1 MPPRPAT
8 APRRPPPP
16 TAVDLYSALEVKED
30 DDEAAIKNSY
40 RKLVL
45 KWHPDKNL
53 TDRAGAEE
61 RIRLINTAYSTL
73 GNPTKRERY
82 DLQRAA
88 VDKKR
93 RGVAPSKP
101 KVSPKIAVPKEFMLQ
116 PLEHTE
122 KFVRCLDRKTAVQSR
137 HDVPEVTF
145 DEFFQDAKFS
155 LWWLPEVNNMCRV
168 RTLGSKTR
176 EDKRAAAAG
185 LAGGLNLSFRVHA
198 DTESEVLLAPAGKG
212 KKSVN
217 VDVIAKESP
226 VYEGAFRFETACRR
240 GHYLAFLPPSDLRI
254 VPFLDEVAG
263 RVIDFMLVDFKA
275 TLKFKEL
282 DEVLMPAAVSQK
294 GERVPITELRD
305 SGEVTKYFKDV
316 LRKAVWDVEDFAAY
330 FEGHWQ
336 DWDYRGED
344 QTVRLRPPEERL
356 SQVLRS
362 ATGPEDVVL
371 AVDRAG
377 EELQRVAPDALVCAV
392 RRLVPA
398 SEPDEEDAPVAT
410 KGQKRKLL
418 GALVISLSV
427 VSGDSW
433 PSISLRQLLDVAE
446 AVPALAGKSPA
457 VETIDQRSAAVE
469 QLLDA
474 IVARISRGWSD
485 LRPEDLARLV
495 RLPGV
500 VAHDTVLK
508 QSASSALK
516 AASQEELLQVM
527 RGASAKGCL
536 GIAGAALAS
545 AAASLEALSADGAAT
560 LLCELAEAGAGA
572 NEVTALLRPRAS
584 AASAPELAAALLAV
598 AERGAATED
607 LAAVAECLS
616 RRPLAE
622 LGRDTVLGLAAAAA
636 KNTALDVIFSDVT
649 QAAASAADLSAAE
662 LVRLL
667 LVAAKGKGRLRPEV
681 LDGLL
686 ERSRALVMHQ
696 LESIEAQELVKVVL
710 AASALR
716 APALLEAAA
725 AALPARAGGLPQGQ
739 LLVATQALAQAL
751 GPGHASLRRLLE
763 HWARTMAA
771 ETAPATAAP
780 VPGDGGRLTAEQ
792 LGKLALTAG
801 PALGGEPGTPGSLLA
816 DALGARLL
824 ASADAIPD
832 KARALLDGQLS
843 PQGTLAQ
850 LPGRA
855 KLLAALRGA
864 KKRERSPSPTHA
876 KGDGRGHLKTGKMRK
891 KMARADGRAT

>member
-1 MPPRPAT
+1 M
-8 APRRPPPP
+8 APKGG
-16 TAVDLYSALEVKED
+16 AVDLYSALELTED
-30 DDEAAIKNSY
+30 ADEAAIKNSY

-61 RIRLINTAYSTL
+61 RIRLINTAYATL
-73 GNPTKRERY
+73 SNPTKRERY
-82 DLQRAA
+82 DLQRSA
-88 VDKKR
+88 VDKRR
-93 RGVAPSKP
+93 RGEAPSKP
-101 KVSPKIAVPKEFMLQ
+101 KVAPKIAVPKEFMIQ

-137 HDVPEVTF
+137 QDVPQVSF
-145 DEFFQDAKFS
+145 DEFFQNAKFS
-155 LWWLPEVNNMCRV
+155 LWWLPDVNNMCRV

-185 LAGGLNLSFRVHA
+185 LAGGLNLSFRVRA

-212 KKSVN
+212 KKSAN
-217 VDVIAKESP
+217 VDFVAKESP

-240 GHYLAFLPPSDLRI
+240 GHYLAFLPPSDLRT
-254 VPFLDEVAG
+254 VPFLDEVPG

-275 TLKFKEL
+275 ALKFKDL
-282 DEVLMPAAVSQK
+282 DEVLMPAAGAQK
-294 GERVPITELRD
+294 GERVPVAELREA
-305 SGEVTKYFKDV
+305 GEVARYFKDV
-316 LRKAVWDVEDFAAY
+316 LKKAVWDAEDFAAY

-336 DWDYRGED
+336 DWDFRAED

-362 ATGPEDVVL
+362 AAGPEDL
-371 AVDRAG
+371 ALALDRAG
-377 EELQRVAPDALVCAV
+377 EELHRAAPDALVCAV

-398 SEPDEEDAPVAT
+398 SGPDEEEAAPVAT

-418 GALVISLSV
+418 EALVSSLSV
-427 VSGDSW
+427 VAGDSW

-446 AVPALAGKSPA
+446 AVPALAGKSPSI
-457 VETIDQRSAAVE
+457 ETIDQRSSAV
-469 QLLDA
+469 QLLLDA

-485 LRPEDLARLV
+485 LRPEDLSRLV
-495 RLPGV
+495 RLPGIA
-500 VAHDTVLK
+500 AHDTALK
-508 QSASSALK
+508 QSASAALE

-527 RGASAKGCL
+527 RGASAKSCL
-536 GIAGAALAS
+536 GIAGVTLAS
-545 AAASLEALSADGAAT
+545 AAASLEKLPADGAVA
-560 LLCELAEAGAGA
+560 LLCSLAEAGAGA

-584 AASAPELAAALLAV
+584 AASAPALAAALLAV
-598 AERGAATED
+598 AERGAATEG

-622 LGRDTVLGLAAAAA
+622 LGRETVLGLAAAAA
-636 KNTALDVIFSDVT
+636 KNAALDVIFSDVA
-649 QAAASAADLSAAE
+649 QAAVSFADLSAAE

-667 LVAAKGKGRLRPEV
+667 LVAARGKGRLRPEV
-681 LDGLL
+681 VHSLL
-686 ERSRALVMHQ
+686 ERSGALVAHQ
-696 LESIEAQELVKVVL
+696 LESIEAPELVKVVL

-725 AALPARAGGLPQGQ
+725 AALPARAAALPQGQ

-751 GPGHASLRRLLE
+751 GPGHAALRRVLE
-763 HWARTMAA
+763 HWARALAA
-771 ETAPATAAP
+771 ETGPALAAP

-792 LGKLALTAG
+792 LGKLALAAG
-801 PALGGEPGTPGSLLA
+801 PALGGEPGTPGRLLA

-824 ASADAIPD
+824 ASAAAVPER
-832 KARALLDGQLS
+832 ARALLEGQLS
-843 PQGTLAQ
+843 AEGALAQ

-864 KKRERSPSPTHA
+864 DKRERSPSPPPA
-876 KGDGRGHLKTGKMRK
+876 ADDGRGHLKKGKRRK
-891 KMARADGRAT
+891 KKP